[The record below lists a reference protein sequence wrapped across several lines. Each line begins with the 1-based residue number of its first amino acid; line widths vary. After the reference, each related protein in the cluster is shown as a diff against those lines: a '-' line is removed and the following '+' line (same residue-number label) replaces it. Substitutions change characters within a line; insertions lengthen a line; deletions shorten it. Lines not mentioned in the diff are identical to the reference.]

1 MTTERKIE
9 HPDGTVEHVT
19 TSESPT
25 TVVTEK
31 SGGGGMGFL
40 GILVAIIAIGVV
52 GYFLFNMSQSK
63 QVESNAVAGA
73 AQSVSNAADNVGEA
87 AKRVVPDGQ

>member
-19 TSESPT
+19 TTETPT

-31 SGGGGMGFL
+31 RGGGMGFL

-63 QVESNAVAGA
+63 QVESNAIAGA
-73 AQSVSNAADNVGEA
+73 AQSVGKAADNVGDA